1 MLGYYKNP
9 EDSARVLTGGWLRT
23 GDLGFLDED
32 GFLSVQGRIRSLLIS
47 DAGEKYSPE
56 EIEETILGSTE
67 LIDQIMVWCD
77 HKKYS
82 CALVSLDQNK
92 VQRFITKNGITSAES
107 LCTAL
112 QEEFFAFKKDP
123 KAKKVQS
130 AWVPGVFQ
138 ILGTPFS
145 EKDGTINSTMKI
157 VRYKVSE
164 LYKDSLEYSYTK
176 EGSQT
181 LNPKNLATLRELFK
195 LS

>member
-1 MLGYYKNP
+1 MKGYYKNP
-9 EDSARVLTGGWLRT
+9 EATAQTIKDGRLWS
-23 GDLGFLDED
+23 GDRGYIDED
-32 GFLSVQGRIRSLLIS
+32 GFLYVVGREKALLIAE
-47 DAGEKYSPE
+47 DGEKYSPE
-56 EIEETILGSTE
+56 EIEEAITTSTD

-92 VQRFITKNGITSAES
+92 VQRFVAKRGIASVEA
-107 LCTAL
+107 LCNAL
-112 QEEFFAFKKDP
+112 QEEFYAFRKDP
-123 KAKKVQS
+123 KAKKVQN
-130 AWVPGVFQ
+130 AWVPGAFQ
-138 ILGTPFS
+138 ILASPFS

-164 LYKDSLEYSYTK
+164 LYKESLEYSYTK

-181 LNPKNLATLRELFK
+181 LNPRNLATLRDLFK

>member
-1 MLGYYKNP
+1 
-9 EDSARVLTGGWLRT
+9 V
-23 GDLGFLDED
+23 
-32 GFLSVQGRIRSLLIS
+32 GREKALLIAE
-47 DAGEKYSPE
+47 DGEKYSPE
-56 EIEETILGSTE
+56 EIEEAITTSTD

-82 CALVSLDQNK
+82 CALVSLDANK
-92 VQRFITKNGITSAES
+92 VQRFIAKKGINSAES
-107 LCTAL
+107 LCSAL
-112 QEEFFAFKKDP
+112 QEEFYAFKKDP

-130 AWVPGVFQ
+130 AWVPGTFQ

-145 EKDGTINSTMKI
+145 EKDGTVNSTMKI

-181 LNPKNLATLRELFK
+181 QNPRNLATLRELFK